1 MLLFIFEH
9 EPHDSIF
16 DFLFHYFSFKN
27 TVVVK
32 VGLLRHFYLSW
43 ILFMILI
50 VLQKIIPLQ
59 EITALRR
66 AKTAGIFPNAIE
78 ILVGEKKF
86 FFASFLS
93 RDEAFNLINDGWSQ
107 QGKGTEA
114 ILTKQVKNCAFYVL
128 FVTAVL
134 FKLQCNQSFPL
145 DSANIHIRLDC

>member
-1 MLLFIFEH
+1 MLLFTFEH

-16 DFLFHYFSFKN
+16 DFLFHYFSLKN

-32 VGLLRHFYLSW
+32 VGLLLHFSLSW

-78 ILVGEKKF
+78 IIVGEKKVV
-86 FFASFLS
+86 
-93 RDEAFNLINDGWSQ
+93 LI
-107 QGKGTEA
+107 
-114 ILTKQVKNCAFYVL
+114 F
-128 FVTAVL
+128 
-134 FKLQCNQSFPL
+134 
-145 DSANIHIRLDC
+145 